1 MVFLRRL
8 RITGHSKIQSCST
21 RLLAAV
27 SSTSGDAD
35 AGCPVSLLTFL
46 DDFLKEIGLV
56 LQFLHSNAIDGFLWQ
71 FLLGRDIFKITHAS
85 KGGDLVTWAR

>member
-1 MVFLRRL
+1 MVVLRRL
-8 RITGHSKIQSCST
+8 HITGHSKIQIAFGCLFFYQRGRGR
-21 RLLAAV
+21 RLPRKLV
-27 SSTSGDAD
+27 D
-35 AGCPVSLLTFL
+35 FL

-56 LQFLHSNAIDGFLWQ
+56 LQILHSNAIDGFLWQ